1 MNKWEVS
8 INGQQDNN
16 LLAAICSDPSF
27 IYQDSFIQT
36 HFKTMQQTILDLT
49 HMIKIVDSK

>member
-49 HMIKIVDSK
+49 HMIKIVN